1 MKRKM
6 MNHIGQVAIVAAMAL
21 GASAALGADSAL
33 EKKAE
38 ERRLPDWP
46 NLEEVI
52 IVTKC
57 HLDVG
62 YTHTVPELVKLYRT
76 TYMDKALA
84 LFDSDRTVPPDL
96 RVRWTLP
103 AWLADAILNG
113 QYSQ

>member
-1 MKRKM
+1 MNIQRKLF
-6 MNHIGQVAIVAAMAL
+6 VAFVLAAVAAN
-21 GASAALGADSAL
+21 AAN
-33 EKKAE
+33 
-38 ERRLPDWP
+38 PDWP

-76 TYMDKALA
+76 SYMDKALA
-84 LFDSDRTVPPDL
+84 LFDADSSNPPDL
-96 RVRWTLP
+96 CARWTLP

-113 QYSQ
+113 